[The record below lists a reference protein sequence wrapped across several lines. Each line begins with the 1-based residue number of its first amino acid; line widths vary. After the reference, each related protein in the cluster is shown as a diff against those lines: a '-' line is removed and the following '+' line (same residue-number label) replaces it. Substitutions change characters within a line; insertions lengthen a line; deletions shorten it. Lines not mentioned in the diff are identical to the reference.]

1 MWGSVL
7 MLAILTAPDPV
18 RLGVTVL
25 LISRPKAMQNLLA
38 YWGSAMLVSVC
49 ALVVPL
55 LVLRFTPMLR
65 TWTQSLATAGA
76 SADATVGHVRIGMG
90 VLAFL
95 IATLIMG
102 RFAARER
109 TLLPTPASNTS
120 TLVIEPQTSTEIL
133 GLLRRGEDVAKERAT
148 IIRRLLTRAHYTWE
162 SGSLWVALV
171 VGFGSATPPL
181 QALVVL
187 TPIVA
192 SGAAIGTQI
201 SAAIVFV
208 IGTLAIVETVLVSY
222 LAKPVKTLA
231 ALRLL
236 HDWVRPRRRQVLA
249 AILAV
254 AGASLLASGIA
265 SI

>member
-18 RLGVTVL
+18 RLGVTLL
-25 LISRPKAMQNLLA
+25 LISRPKAIQNLLA
-38 YWGSAMLVSVC
+38 YWAGAMLVSVC

-65 TWTQSLATAGA
+65 TWTQSLATGGA

-90 VLAFL
+90 LLVFL

-120 TLVIEPQTSTEIL
+120 TLVIESQ
-133 GLLRRGEDVAKERAT
+133 KERGT
-148 IIRRLLTRAHYTWE
+148 IIRRLLTRAHYSWE

-236 HDWVRPRRRQVLA
+236 HDWVRPRRRQVVA
-249 AILAV
+249 AMLAV
-254 AGASLLASGIA
+254 AGTSLLASGIA